1 MKSYL
6 IMYHYGQQTHR
17 AYASSIDEAK
27 AYAAELIQHNRI
39 LPEDAMSITQL
50 PDQRVIYYKPSHITL
65 DSLYEQT
72 STLNRFLD
80 RARSLI
86 GRQRE
91 WQVSGI

>member
-6 IMYHYGQQTHR
+6 ILYHYGQQTHR
-17 AYASSIDEAK
+17 AFASSVDEAK

-50 PDQRVIYYKPSHITL
+50 PSQRVIYYKPSHITL

-72 STLNRFLD
+72 SAFNRFID
-80 RARSLI
+80 RAKSLV
-86 GRQRE
+86 GRNRE
-91 WQVSGI
+91 LQMSV